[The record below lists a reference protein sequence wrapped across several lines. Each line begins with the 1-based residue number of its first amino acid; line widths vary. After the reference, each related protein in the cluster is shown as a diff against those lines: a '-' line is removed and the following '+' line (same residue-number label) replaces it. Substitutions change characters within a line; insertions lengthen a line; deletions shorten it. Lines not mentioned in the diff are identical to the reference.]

1 MKQLISKLDQ
11 FFYKYR
17 KLLKLIDH
25 EVNMKSVV
33 KSVFGAL
40 ILSLLVLVLP
50 VLIIVNMFIIS
61 KLTLFLAILLVLL
74 VMAWPFLYYDVYY
87 KLLKNYHLR
96 VQDINTKI
104 PYWTESTIISIVLLI
119 IGIIV
124 LSVIF

>member
-87 KLLKNYHLR
+87 KLLKNYHPR

-104 PYWTESTIISIVLLI
+104 PYWTESTTISIVLLI

>member
-87 KLLKNYHLR
+87 KLLKNYHPR